1 MVEHKIVAGTPDEVC
16 HQCPQLWQG
25 ECRAF
30 SVPHS
35 LEEERAR
42 STGYGMECDP
52 PRIKT
57 LRREHYGAKYHT
69 G

>member
-1 MVEHKIVAGTPDEVC
+1 MVEHKIVARTPDEVC
-16 HQCPQLWQG
+16 RQCAQLWKG

-35 LEEERAR
+35 QEEGRAR
-42 STGYGMECDP
+42 STFYGMECDP
-52 PRIKT
+52 PHIKA
-57 LRREHYGAKYHT
+57 LRREHYGVKYHT